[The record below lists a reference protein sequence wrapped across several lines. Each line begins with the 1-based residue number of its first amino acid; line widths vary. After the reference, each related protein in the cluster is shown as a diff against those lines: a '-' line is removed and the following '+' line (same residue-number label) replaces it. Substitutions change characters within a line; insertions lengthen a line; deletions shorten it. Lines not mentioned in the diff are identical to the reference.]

1 MIGISRN
8 GITIGAVKYA
18 DRKKPCLVIRKGN
31 EDIIIGHFINDYCV
45 ETFGKALTELLE
57 RSNKNDR

>member
-8 GITIGAVKYA
+8 GITIGAVMYH

-31 EDIIIGHFINDYCV
+31 QDIIIGTFNNNHCV
-45 ETFGKALTELLE
+45 ETFEQAIEDLLKRSDTE
-57 RSNKNDR
+57 